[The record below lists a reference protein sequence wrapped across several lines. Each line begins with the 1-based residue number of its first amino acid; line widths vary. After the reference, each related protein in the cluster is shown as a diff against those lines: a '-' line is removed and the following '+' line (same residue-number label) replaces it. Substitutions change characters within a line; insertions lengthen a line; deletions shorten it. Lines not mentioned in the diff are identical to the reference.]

1 MKKSLGIVCLVAAM
15 SAVFIALIVLQMAYI
30 KMAADLSEE
39 QFRENVQYSLY
50 RISRV
55 LEENETSN
63 FMAETLGSDLSKRDS
78 VSINFFNNGESN
90 GESEKLSSIMTFSQL
105 KSSGEQSRVRVK
117 PQVYLKSQSGK
128 NTLNGTS
135 HLLQKKMRE
144 RFNQERQ
151 FMDNVLLRLLGENY
165 SRHISQRVDF
175 GHIMEVVDKELL
187 QRGIELP
194 HAVAVY
200 SGDGV
205 EAFHSE
211 GFVDDA
217 NDNTYMQALFV
228 NDPYPT
234 GNYMKLYFPTRGRY
248 LYNVV
253 RLILPSLMLSMILL
267 ATFVSSVVM
276 ISREKKLT
284 QMRTDFMNNMTHEL
298 KTPVSSI
305 SLASQMLSDESVPKS
320 PRMLAHLG
328 NTIREETN
336 RLTQQIDKVL
346 QMSILERESSALK
359 LKEIDVNE
367 LVHKITSNFSIK
379 VESKGGE
386 IVTNVDAEYPFI
398 MADEVHFTNIIYNLM
413 DNALKYT
420 EATPHLEVATYDDE
434 KNIYI
439 SVKDNGIGIKSED
452 QKRIFDK
459 FFRVSTGNVHNVKGF
474 GLGLAYVKKVVTDH
488 NGTISCESE
497 YGVGTKFTIS
507 VPKIEEN

>member
-1 MKKSLGIVCLVAAM
+1 MKKSLGILCLVSAM
-15 SAVFIALIVLQMAYI
+15 SAVFIALIVLQIAYI
-30 KMAADLSEE
+30 KMASDLSEE
-39 QFRENVQYSLY
+39 QFSENVRLCLY
-50 RISRV
+50 RISRL
-55 LEENETSN
+55 LEEEETSN
-63 FMAETLGSDLSKRDS
+63 FMSETLGSDLNSRDS
-78 VSINFFNNGESN
+78 VSINFFSGD
-90 GESEKLSSIMTFSQL
+90 SEKLSSLMTFTQL
-105 KSSGEQSRVRVK
+105 KSSGEESRVRVK
-117 PQVYLKSQSGK
+117 PKVYLNSQSGK

-135 HLLQKKMRE
+135 YLIQKKLRD

-151 FMDNVLLRLLGENY
+151 FLDNVLLRLLSENY
-165 SRHISQRVDF
+165 SRHISLRVDF
-175 GHIMEVVDKELL
+175 RHIMELVDKEML
-187 QRGIELP
+187 QRSLDLP
-194 HAVAVY
+194 HEVAVY

-205 EAFHSE
+205 EVFRSD
-211 GFVDDA
+211 GFVDNVA
-217 NDNTYMQALFV
+217 ENTYVQALFV

-234 GNYMKLYFPTRGRY
+234 GNYIKLYFPTRGRY
-248 LYNVV
+248 MYNIV

-267 ATFVSSVVM
+267 ATFASSIVM

-320 PRMLAHLG
+320 PRMLSHLG

-379 VESKGGE
+379 VESKGGK
-386 IVTNVDAEYPFI
+386 ISTNVDAEYPFVL
-398 MADEVHFTNIIYNLM
+398 ADEVHFTNIIYNLM

-420 EATPHLEVATYDDE
+420 EDTPYLEVATYDDE
-434 KNIYI
+434 TNIYI

-488 NGTISCESE
+488 KGTITCESE
-497 YGVGTKFTIS
+497 FGKGTKFTIC
-507 VPKIEEN
+507 VPKIEEK

>member
-1 MKKSLGIVCLVAAM
+1 MKKSLGIICLVAAM
-15 SAVFIALIVLQMAYI
+15 SVVFIALIVLQLAYI
-30 KMAADLSEE
+30 KMAADISEE
-39 QFRENVQYSLY
+39 QFSEDVRLCLF

-55 LEENETSN
+55 LEEEETTN
-63 FMAETLGSDLSKRDS
+63 FMTEMLGSDLLRRDS
-78 VSINFFNNGESN
+78 VPMSIFSGD
-90 GESEKLSSIMTFSQL
+90 SEKLSTIMTFSQL
-105 KSSGEQSRVRVK
+105 KSSGEESRVRVK
-117 PQVYLKSQSGK
+117 PKVYLKSQSGK

-135 HLLQKKMRE
+135 HLFQKKMRD
-144 RFNQERQ
+144 RFLQERQ
-151 FMDNVLLRLLGENY
+151 FLDNVLLRLLCENY

-175 GHIMEVVDKELL
+175 SHLMELVDREML
-187 QRGIELP
+187 QRGLDLP
-194 HAVAVY
+194 HAVAIY

-205 EAFHSE
+205 EVFRSE
-211 GFVDDA
+211 NFSDDIA
-217 NDNTYMQALFV
+217 ENTYAQALFV

-234 GNYMKLYFPTRGRY
+234 GNYMKVYFPSRGRY
-248 LYNVV
+248 LYNTL

-305 SLASQMLSDESVPKS
+305 SLASQMLSDESVPKT
-320 PRMLAHLG
+320 PRMLSHLG
-328 NTIREETN
+328 NTIKEETN

-379 VESKGGE
+379 VESKGGS
-386 IVTNVDAEYPFI
+386 IITNVDAEYPFVL
-398 MADEVHFTNIIYNLM
+398 ADEVHFTNIIYNLM

-420 EATPHLEVATYDDE
+420 ETTPHLEVSTYDDA
-434 KNIYI
+434 NFIYI
-439 SVKDNGIGIKSED
+439 SVKDNGIGIKAED

-488 NGTISCESE
+488 KGTITCESE
-497 YGVGTKFTIS
+497 FGKGTKFTIS
-507 VPKIEEN
+507 VPKIEEK